1 MDVIRLRQAIV
12 LVALPAFAAVLLL
25 SLKAS
30 QQTADSLDYALSAR
44 TGRGIYH
51 PHHLLFV
58 PLVRVVQEGMI
69 SLGLAADPVVAGQ
82 LHNVFWAVVAVL
94 SMFLLA
100 QHLLSSTA
108 GGLLAALFLL
118 LARGFWLYSTQM
130 EAYVPATGSLALL
143 TVFLLLR
150 GRSPTAP
157 IMGLAVSVLLAL
169 CILYH
174 QSNVFICV
182 PLAYW
187 LVGER
192 NGRNGK
198 RLWVLGLSGVLV
210 LFAYLLAFLHAD
222 VEGGIAQLSS
232 TGSDSALSRFVHF
245 CLAYAFLPNP
255 GWGTARNVSVLGVGR
270 LIHSQIRDVITFP
283 WSLRL
288 LVIPGFALTVAG
300 LVLWHAIRSWRG
312 AELASERRFLLI
324 WLLTFYAFF
333 LWWFPGEKE
342 FFIVTLFPLILLAA
356 LAVNDLLKQ
365 GEAGHGRRR
374 AALCALCCG
383 ALVLIGLVNASETI
397 LPYHRD
403 RGPAFATA
411 STLAARL
418 PAGCLVI
425 GDFSVLQ
432 NLRYY
437 YGRERVMETAMPL
450 FYFYRGLTLPDR
462 YRLDAEECIAAD
474 LALVRPDYS
483 LGGMDGYRN
492 PAGWSSF
499 AAWLLGV
506 PSDFSSK
513 VSFCRKFEGLGDV
526 EGSPYLRLS
535 AVREPVNGI
544 ESVFARLDREVGK
557 GPEDGEPFQTWLKSA
572 PRPSLP

>member
-1 MDVIRLRQAIV
+1 M
-12 LVALPAFAAVLLL
+12 
-25 SLKAS
+25 
-30 QQTADSLDYALSAR
+30 
-44 TGRGIYH
+44 
-51 PHHLLFV
+51 
-58 PLVRVVQEGMI
+58 
-69 SLGLAADPVVAGQ
+69 VAGQ
-82 LHNVFWAVVAVL
+82 VHNVFWAVVAVL

-100 QHLLSSTA
+100 ERLLCSTA
-108 GGLLAALFLL
+108 AGLLAALFLL

-143 TVFLLLR
+143 TVLLFLHGR
-150 GRSPTAP
+150 GPTAP
-157 IMGLAVSVLLAL
+157 IMGLAVSGLLAL

-174 QSNVFICV
+174 QSNVLICL

-192 NGRNGK
+192 TRRDGK

-210 LFAYLLAFLHAD
+210 LFAYLLAFLHTD
-222 VEGGIAQLSS
+222 GEGS
-232 TGSDSALSRFVHF
+232 FVRF

-255 GWGTARNVSVLGVGR
+255 GWGAARNLSVIGVGR
-270 LIHSQIRDVITFP
+270 LIHSQVRDVITFP

-288 LVIPGFALTVAG
+288 LVIPGFAAAVAG
-300 LVLWHAIRSWRG
+300 LVLWHVIRSLRG
-312 AELASERRFLLI
+312 AELAAERRFLLI

-342 FFIVTLFPLILLAA
+342 FFIVTLFPLILLTA
-356 LAVNDLLKQ
+356 LAVKDLLHYR
-365 GEAGHGRRR
+365 EAGRRRRR
-374 AALCALCCG
+374 AAVITLCCA

-403 RGPAFATA
+403 RGPAFAAA
-411 STLAARL
+411 STLAERL

-437 YGRERVMETAMPL
+437 YARERVIETAM
-450 FYFYRGLTLPDR
+450 PDR

-474 LALVRPDYS
+474 LAFVRPDYS
-483 LGGMDGYRN
+483 LGGMDGYGN
-492 PAGWSSF
+492 PEGWSNF

-506 PSDFSSK
+506 SSDFSSK
-513 VSFCRKFEGLGDV
+513 VSSCRKFEGLGDV

-535 AVREPVNGI
+535 STRDPVRDI

-557 GPEDGEPFQTWLKSA
+557 SPEGGQPFQVWLKSA
-572 PRPSLP
+572 RPPFNEGSRGNGALQEFRDRLQREAHP